1 MSARPW
7 SRPCAPSWT
16 TPFAAANAARPDLP
30 PWPTGGEPLDV
41 AHAMIERRLL
51 AHVAELDA
59 FMRARAASSSAHFAS
74 SSAIEAIVN
83 LASND
88 APSAPSATTARVV
101 PVEPH
106 PHRLS
111 VSTLIATLFLVAMLF
126 FGLVGFFATWGRP

>member
-1 MSARPW
+1 MSAR
-7 SRPCAPSWT
+7 
-16 TPFAAANAARPDLP
+16 PFAAANAARPDLP

-59 FMRARAASSSAHFAS
+59 SIAELDAKCAELDAARARMN
-74 SSAIEAIVN
+74 AIVN